1 MNPNKAAIYARFSPG
16 ADREKSS
23 TIEAQI
29 AMCRQKAE
37 ADGFSVDETDIYI
50 DSSVSAASTD
60 RPAFQ
65 QMLANIYQRQF
76 PARLYVKDD

>member
-37 ADGFSVDETDIYI
+37 ADGFSVDE
-50 DSSVSAASTD
+50 
-60 RPAFQ
+60 
-65 QMLANIYQRQF
+65 
-76 PARLYVKDD
+76 